1 MKNLNNCP
9 FDVMMIFS
17 KNLEVPRSAYQRELD
32 PIRVRKIAAEF
43 DERIANDP
51 KVSFRDG
58 HYYVFDGQHTI
69 AARKLRNGGEDL
81 PIRCK
86 VFYGLSELDE
96 AILFAQQT
104 GASAQLTAGARL
116 RALVYG
122 RDPDALAEGVF
133 SFIKSGA
140 QDAAIG
146 ALVSSLAEETIRNS
160 ISLMSD
166 DPDKFLSNL
175 GIEGGVSGLDFSD
188 SHWEPEGENGKAK
201 IEIVVKYSMKNVLF
215 PDFDFGQDYE
225 FCQSAST
232 LTW

>member
-1 MKNLNNCP
+1 M
-9 FDVMMIFS
+9 
-17 KNLEVPRSAYQRELD
+17 
-32 PIRVRKIAAEF
+32 
-43 DERIANDP
+43 
-51 KVSFRDG
+51 
-58 HYYVFDGQHTI
+58 
-69 AARKLRNGGEDL
+69 ARKFENAKDTRGSLT
-81 PIRCK
+81 
-86 VFYGLSELDE
+86 VE
-96 AILFAQQT
+96 ALLFLIPFIMAFCT
-104 GASAQLTAGARL
+104 IINGARFVQAEVIIHHAVTQTAKQISTYSYVL
-116 RALVYG
+116 TKAGITEKMQETNGKSRDFQNTVTDAISSIEG
-122 RDPDALAEGVF
+122 FADAAGDPDALAEGVF